1 MSLVTVTLM
10 GPSRPVARAARRRE
24 IRYRDVLMEIFG
36 SEEDVAAACMAH
48 DQVAARY
55 LDEALPRGKSDEE
68 RAAVSRWWAADRA
81 AERAA
86 FVAWAVHPRGVWF
99 EVGV

>member
-1 MSLVTVTLM
+1 MSLITVTLM
-10 GPSRPVARAARRRE
+10 GLLDLPPELREDAE
-24 IRYRDVLMEIFG
+24 IRYRDVLVEIFG
-36 SEEDVAAACMAH
+36 SDGNVVAACIAH

-55 LDEALPRGKSDEE
+55 PGEALPRGKTDEE

-81 AERAA
+81 AKMAA
-86 FVAWAVHPRGVWF
+86 FVAWKLHPSGVWF